1 MREFL
6 QTMILPVIGA
16 LIGGQIA
23 VIRTGKLRK
32 DIREN
37 INLLGQLP
45 ADHPSRARLE
55 GNIGE
60 LVDTLVRRQQR
71 RYGPFTQA
79 GVSFGAYAGVA
90 AVSLAF
96 AFFGLL
102 LAAGVIPSASAS
114 DPPDSGDGWAG
125 AVFFLVMAA
134 GFTVAAVRAV
144 RRQLREHPAQLER
157 NLGTSSIQPQPSEA
171 G

>member
-6 QTMILPVIGA
+6 QTMILPVIAA

-23 VIRTGKLRK
+23 ITRTGKLRK
-32 DIREN
+32 DIHEN
-37 INLLGQLP
+37 INLLSQLP

-79 GVSFGAYAGVA
+79 GVSLGAYTGVA

-96 AFFGLL
+96 AFFGVL
-102 LAAGVIPSASAS
+102 LATGVIPSAS
-114 DPPDSGDGWAG
+114 DPPDSEDGWAG

-144 RRQLREHPAQLER
+144 RRQLREYPSQLER
-157 NLGTSSIQPQPSEA
+157 DPGTNSAQPQPSEA

>member
-16 LIGGQIA
+16 LMGGQIA
-23 VIRTGKLRK
+23 ITRTGKLRR
-32 DIREN
+32 DIHEN

-55 GNIGE
+55 SNIGE

-71 RYGPFTQA
+71 CYGPFTQP
-79 GVSFGAYAGVA
+79 GVSLGAYNGVA

-96 AFFGLL
+96 AFFAVL
-102 LAAGVIPSASAS
+102 LATGVIPSASAS

-144 RRQLREHPAQLER
+144 RPDLLPSADRRDTRVGGWQPA
-157 NLGTSSIQPQPSEA
+157 SSV
-171 G
+171 